1 MAQKIEIGTILIKE
15 DTHLPES
22 LHLQSD
28 PYLKGWRLVKNLSSS
43 AMDLKLCEVGW
54 TFFFMAGEVNA
65 MAFGSDLE
73 KTTRRAV
80 AKVIANMKSG
90 RYNCLEIS
98 RVATKSF
105 LGLPYVTVAGHPRH
119 IQESIYLFRANHIS
133 EAGSSDLG
141 SRLNRSALSSEGGL
155 S

>member
-43 AMDLKLCEVGW
+43 AMDLKLREVGW

-65 MAFGSDLE
+65 MALGSNLE

-105 LGLPYVTVAGHPRH
+105 LGLPCVTVAGHRRH
-119 IQESIYLFRANHIS
+119 IQESIYLFRTSHIS
-133 EAGSSDLG
+133 EADQAIL
-141 SRLNRSALSSEGGL
+141 AAA
-155 S
+155 

>member
-1 MAQKIEIGTILIKE
+1 MAQIIKIGAILIKE
-15 DTHLPES
+15 DTHFPES
-22 LHLQSD
+22 LHLESD

-43 AMDLKLCEVGW
+43 AIDLRLCEVGW
-54 TFFFMAGEVNA
+54 TFFFMAGGVNA

-80 AKVIANMKSG
+80 AKVITNMKSG

-98 RVATKSF
+98 LVAAKSF

-133 EAGSSDLG
+133 EQDQATL
-141 SRLNRSALSSEGGL
+141 AAA
-155 S
+155 

>member
-1 MAQKIEIGTILIKE
+1 MAQTIEIGTILIKE
-15 DTHLPES
+15 GTHLPES

-28 PYLKGWRLVKNLSSS
+28 PCVKGWRAVKNLSSS
-43 AMDLKLCEVGW
+43 AIDLKLSEVGW

-65 MAFGSDLE
+65 VAFGSDSE

-90 RYNCLEIS
+90 LYNCLEIS
-98 RVATKSF
+98 RVAAKSF

-119 IQESIYLFRANHIS
+119 IQETIYLFRPNHIS
-133 EAGSSDLG
+133 EQQEQATL
-141 SRLNRSALSSEGGL
+141 AAA
-155 S
+155 